1 MQNMQKQA
9 KYADI
14 HADFARKKLID
25 CRQSVAALLTADVVT
40 STHEQRPACP
50 GCSIEAERK
59 IQICIV
65 K

>member
-1 MQNMQKQA
+1 MQKQA

-25 CRQSVAALLTADVVT
+25 LAALLTANVVT